1 MVTQEPS
8 KGLIPRFF
16 CRIKENRNEQKLMNM
31 KKRTLQ
37 FRMTVKA
44 LMIVLLLGVV
54 EDIYAY
60 DFSAVCET
68 GQTLYYTITH
78 TANHY
83 VKLVCPGSNGWSGYI
98 KPTGN
103 IVLPETV
110 QYNGVSYTIT
120 SIGDYAFYTC
130 SGLTGNLTIPNSITT
145 IGNRAFSSCSGLTG
159 NLIIP
164 NSVTSIEQWAF
175 SGCTGLTGS
184 LTIPYSV
191 TSLGQF
197 AFNCGFTEVYYDAIN
212 CADVSYSPFYNCSGS
227 LTIGD
232 NVERIPAK
240 MFQEC
245 SGFTGS
251 LIIGNSVTSIGDNA
265 FSYCSNFESIEV
277 GTDNVFYD
285 SRNDCNALISA
296 NTNELILGC
305 KNTIIPNSVA
315 SIGNRAF
322 VNCSGLTGNLT
333 IPNSVITIGEYAFSY
348 CTGITGSLTIPNS
361 VITIGEYAFFGCNGF
376 IGDLTIGNSV
386 TTIGSYA
393 FSGCI
398 GFTGNLII
406 PNSVTT
412 IGINAFRECI
422 NFTGNLIIGNS
433 VTTICD
439 WAFGGCN
446 GFTGGLTIPNTV
458 ISIGNFAFKDCNG
471 FTGSLTIGNSVSTI
485 GTNAFKGCSGISFI
499 VCLPETPPQLSN
511 SNSFEDWNINTS
523 VCVPCG
529 FEGAY
534 SSQSWGGF
542 NNFYG
547 LCAGMVAV
555 EPNPTEGGVVT
566 GGGAFD
572 AGQTCT
578 IMATANDGYVF
589 AKWTCGN
596 LSIPTTAEITIFVAG
611 DMIWMAHF
619 VPNANI
625 DFADAVVK
633 NICVSHWDTNG
644 DGELSYLEAAGVRDL
659 CNYFNGN
666 TEITSF
672 DEFQYFI
679 GMTTVGDS
687 AFSGCT
693 GLVSIE
699 LPNSLTI
706 IDERA
711 FYNCRALTGSLN
723 IPNSVTTIC
732 DYAFY
737 GLIGFTGGLTI
748 PNSVTTIGNYAF
760 YGCKGFTGNIP
771 NSVTTIGDYAFVSI
785 ENLTSVTIGNS
796 VTSIGKWAFYEN
808 DGLTSLYIPSSVTD
822 IGESILCGCDNITQ
836 IVVSPEN
843 PIYDSRNN
851 CNAII
856 KTSEN
861 ELVQGCKNTIIP
873 TTVTSI
879 GNSSFRM
886 LNSLTSINISN
897 SVTSIGDYAF
907 SSCNSLVSVIIPN
920 TVTSISYNAFQF
932 CDALS
937 ELALGNALELIS
949 FQAFWY
955 CNGLTSVIIP
965 NSLTAIKDQAFYGCP
980 NLTSVVIG
988 TSVNQLSYGAF
999 SYCSNLS
1006 SAYFLASTPPNLY
1019 YDIFEGANSN
1029 FRIYVPYGLVD
1040 TYKNGIGWN
1049 RYRNKIQAIPYCS
1062 RFITAG
1068 DWSVSSNWASWNNPW
1083 HSNAFVCIEENAE
1096 LSENKTIG
1104 NLSIS
1109 AGKTLTI
1116 KSGASLTVT
1125 ENIILPANTA
1135 IIIEDG
1141 AQLIHNSIN
1150 AEAIVHKTIT
1160 PYVDNQNDNWHLI
1173 ATPIANNS
1181 TITSVDNLLSNNYD
1195 LYKYEEPTALW
1206 MNQKADDSSFVELE
1220 AGRGYLYANSEE
1232 VDLKFAG
1239 TLNGGTTTIVI
1250 PLSYTNGINHPGFN
1264 FVGNPFPCNA
1274 YLDREY
1280 YVLTA
1285 EGTSINPVAVP
1296 ASTPIPPCTGVM
1308 VKANGPNETVVFTR
1322 VVP

>member
-1 MVTQEPS
+1 
-8 KGLIPRFF
+8 
-16 CRIKENRNEQKLMNM
+16 M
-31 KKRTLQ
+31 KKNVLH
-37 FRMTVKA
+37 FGMTAKA
-44 LMIVLLLGVV
+44 VMIGLLLGVAGKM
-54 EDIYAY
+54 YAY

-78 TANHY
+78 TTNHY
-83 VKLVCPGSNGWSGYI
+83 VKLVCPGSNGWSGYT

-110 QYNGVSYTIT
+110 QYNGVSYTVT

-145 IGNRAFSSCSGLTG
+145 IGNKAFSSCSGLTG

-265 FSYCSNFESIEV
+265 FSYCSNFGSIEV

-285 SRNDCNALISA
+285 SRNDCNALIST

-322 VNCSGLTGNLT
+322 VNCIGLTGDLI
-333 IPNSVITIGEYAFSY
+333 IPNSVTTIGEYAFSY
-348 CTGITGSLTIPNS
+348 CTGIIGS
-361 VITIGEYAFFGCNGF
+361 
-376 IGDLTIGNSV
+376 LTIGNSV
-386 TTIGSYA
+386 TTIDEYAFSYCTGITGDLIIGNSVITIGNYAFMGCSGFTGNLIIGNSVTAIGNNA
-393 FSGCI
+393 FSGCF

-406 PNSVTT
+406 PNSVTS
-412 IGINAFRECI
+412 IGSNAFRECR
-422 NFTGNLIIGNS
+422 NFTGNLIIGES
-433 VTTICD
+433 VTSISD

-446 GFTGGLTIPNTV
+446 GFTGNLNIPNSVT
-458 ISIGNFAFKDCNG
+458 SIGNNVFKDCDG
-471 FTGSLTIGNSVSTI
+471 FTGGLAIGNSVSTI

-499 VCLPETPPQLSN
+499 VCLSETPPQLSN
-511 SNSFEDWNINTS
+511 SNSFEDWYLNTT
-523 VCVPCG
+523 VYVPCG
-529 FEGAY
+529 FEEAY
-534 SSQSWGGF
+534 SSLTWGGF

-547 LCAGMVAV
+547 LCAGVVAV
-555 EPNPTEGGVVT
+555 EANPAEGGIVT
-566 GGGAFD
+566 GSGTFE

-578 IMATANDGYVF
+578 ITATANDGYVF

-596 LSIPTTAEITIFVAG
+596 LLVPTTAEITIYVAG

-644 DGELSYLEAAGVRDL
+644 DGELSYLEAAVVRDL
-659 CNYFNGN
+659 CDFFNGN

-706 IDERA
+706 IGERA
-711 FYNCRALTGSLN
+711 FYNCRVLTGSLN
-723 IPNSVTTIC
+723 IPNSVTKIC

-737 GLIGFTGGLTI
+737 GLVGFTGSLTI

-771 NSVTTIGDYAFVSI
+771 NSVTTIGDYAFVGI

-808 DGLTSLYIPSSVTD
+808 DGLTSFYIPSSVID

-861 ELVQGCKNTIIP
+861 ELIQGCKNTIIP
-873 TTVTSI
+873 STVTSI

-886 LNSLTSINISN
+886 LNSLTSINIPN
-897 SVTSIGDYAF
+897 SVTAIGEYAF
-907 SSCNSLVSVIIPN
+907 SSCNSLVSAIIPN

-965 NSLTAIKDQAFYGCP
+965 NSLTAVKDQAFYGCP
-980 NLTSVVIG
+980 NLASVIIG

-1029 FRIYVPYGLVD
+1029 FRIYVPYGLED
-1040 TYKNGIGWN
+1040 TYKNGVGWN

-1068 DWSVSSNWASWNNPW
+1068 DWSVSSNWASWNSPW

-1116 KSGASLTVT
+1116 KSGATLTVT

-1135 IIIEDG
+1135 IVIEDG

-1150 AEAIVHKTIT
+1150 TEAIVHKTIS

-1173 ATPIANNS
+1173 ATPLANNT

-1195 LYKYEEPTALW
+1195 LYQYDEPTFMW
-1206 MNQKADDSSFVELE
+1206 MNQKSADSSFIELE

-1232 VDLKFAG
+1232 VDLKFEG
-1239 TLNGGTTTIVI
+1239 TLNGGMVTINI
-1250 PLSYTNGINHPGFN
+1250 PLSYTNGYNHPGFN

-1285 EGTSINPVAVP
+1285 DGTSINPVAVP
-1296 ASTPIPPCTGVM
+1296 ASTPIPPCTGAM

-1322 VVP
+1322 AVP

>member
-1 MVTQEPS
+1 MEKRVLRINLTIKDLLIGLMLGMVG
-8 KGLIPRFF
+8 K
-16 CRIKENRNEQKLMNM
+16 M
-31 KKRTLQ
+31 
-37 FRMTVKA
+37 
-44 LMIVLLLGVV
+44 
-54 EDIYAY
+54 YAY

-78 TANHY
+78 TTNHY
-83 VKLVCPGSNGWSGYI
+83 VKLVCPGSNGWSGYT

-110 QYNGVSYTIT
+110 QYNGVSYTVT

-130 SGLTGNLTIPNSITT
+130 SGLTGNLIIPNSITT
-145 IGNRAFSSCSGLTG
+145 IGNRAFFSCSGLTG
-159 NLIIP
+159 NLTIP

-184 LTIPYSV
+184 LTVPYAV

-212 CADVSYSPFYNCSGS
+212 CADVSSSPFYNCGGS

-285 SRNDCNALISA
+285 SRNDCNALIST
-296 NTNELILGC
+296 NTNELVLGC
-305 KNTIIPNSVA
+305 KNTIIPNSVT

-322 VNCSGLTGNLT
+322 VNCIGLTGNLT
-333 IPNSVITIGEYAFSY
+333 IPNSVTTIGEYAFYY

-361 VITIGEYAFFGCNGF
+361 VTTIGEYAFYGCNGF

-398 GFTGNLII
+398 GFTGSLII
-406 PNSVTT
+406 PNSVTS
-412 IGINAFRECI
+412 IGVNAFRECI
-422 NFTGNLIIGNS
+422 NFSGNLIIGNS
-433 VTTICD
+433 VTTISD

-446 GFTGGLTIPNTV
+446 GFTGSLTIPNTV

-471 FTGSLTIGNSVSTI
+471 FTGGLTIGNAVSTI
-485 GTNAFKGCSGISFI
+485 GANAFKGCGGISFI

-511 SNSFEDWNINTS
+511 NNSFEDWNINAS

-529 FEGAY
+529 FEEAY

-547 LCAGMVAV
+547 LCAGVVAV
-555 EPNPTEGGVVT
+555 EANPTESGMVT
-566 GGGAFD
+566 GGGTFE

-578 IMATANDGYVF
+578 VTATANDGYVF
-589 AKWTCGN
+589 AKWTCGD
-596 LSIPTTAEITIFVAG
+596 LLVPTTTEITFYVAG
-611 DMIWMAHF
+611 DMTWVAHF
-619 VPNANI
+619 VPDANI
-625 DFADAVVK
+625 DFADANVK

-644 DGELSYLEAAGVRDL
+644 DGELSYLEAAVVRDL
-659 CNYFNGN
+659 SDFFNGN

-679 GMTTVGDS
+679 GMTIVGNS

-693 GLVSIE
+693 GLTSID

-706 IDERA
+706 IGERA
-711 FYNCRALTGSLN
+711 FYNCRALTDILN

-737 GLIGFTGGLTI
+737 GLVGFTGSMTI

-771 NSVTTIGDYAFVSI
+771 NSVTTIGDYAFVGI
-785 ENLTSVTIGNS
+785 EDLTSVTIGNS
-796 VTSIGKWAFYEN
+796 VTSIGKWAFYES
-808 DGLTSLYIPSSVTD
+808 DGLTSFYIPSSVID

-861 ELVQGCKNTIIP
+861 ELIQGCKNTIIP
-873 TTVTSI
+873 STVTSI

-886 LNSLTSINISN
+886 LNSLTSINIPN

-937 ELALGNALELIS
+937 ELVLGNALELIS

-965 NSLTAIKDQAFYGCP
+965 NSLTAVKDQAFYGCP
-980 NLTSVVIG
+980 NLTSVIIG

-999 SYCSNLS
+999 SYCSNLN

-1068 DWSVSSNWASWNNPW
+1068 DWSVSSNWANWNNPW

-1116 KSGASLTVT
+1116 KSGATLTVT

-1150 AEAIVHKTIT
+1150 AEAIVHKTIL

-1173 ATPIANNS
+1173 ASPLANN
-1181 TITSVDNLLSNNYD
+1181 TPITSVDNLLSNNYD
-1195 LYKYEEPTALW
+1195 LYQYDEPTLMW
-1206 MNQKADDSSFVELE
+1206 KNQKAADSNFVELE
-1220 AGRGYLYANSEE
+1220 SGRGFLYANSEG

-1239 TLNGGTTTIVI
+1239 TLNGGTDTISI

-1264 FVGNPFPCNA
+1264 LVGNPFPCNA
-1274 YLDREY
+1274 YLNKEY
-1280 YVLTA
+1280 YILTTD
-1285 EGTSINPVAVP
+1285 GTDINPEPIP
-1296 ASTPIPPCTGVM
+1296 ATTPIPPCTAVF
-1308 VKANGPNETVVFTR
+1308 VKAVAEGETVVFTR
-1322 VVP
+1322 VAP